1 MKTFITL
8 FGIMIFSISASAQ
21 DGQVYEYLTM
31 VKLQNDIHVSIGS
44 DGYEKFNIKSETED
58 KQFDLSAV
66 NRQISAYESEGWEFV
81 SADHTFIYSG
91 SNVLTYH
98 VVMRRPKE

>member
-1 MKTFITL
+1 MKTLITL
-8 FGIMIFSISASAQ
+8 FGILVFSISASAQ
-21 DGQVYEYLTM
+21 DGKVYDYLTM

-44 DGYEKFNIKSETED
+44 VGYEKLNIKSETDD

-66 NRQISAYESEGWEFV
+66 NRQISAYEADGWEFV

-91 SNVLTYH
+91 SNVVSYH
-98 VVMRRPKE
+98 VIMRRPKK